1 MSDNPA
7 SPRPAPFWQNIDIVW
22 ALVALIPLVA
32 FALAP
37 DVGEELVGFALD
49 ALVGTLP
56 FIAFAV
62 FAVAYLKATGAEAIV
77 ARAFQGPETRMI
89 VFAALVGGLAPFCS
103 CEVIPFIAALLALGS
118 PLSAVMAFWIS
129 SPLMDP
135 AMFLITAGTL
145 GMPFAVAKTIAAVG
159 MGLLSGLAVMTFRRT
174 VLFANP
180 LKNPPKSS
188 CCGCGPSPFDGHTNW
203 TFWSEQP
210 RVQTFAE
217 TAKENGLFL
226 LKWLSLAYLIEAM
239 MVRWVP
245 AEWVA
250 GVLGG
255 DGLSPILLGAVV
267 GAPAYLNGYAAVPL
281 IDALLS
287 QGMSP
292 GAAMWFVLAGGA
304 SSIPAAMAVWA
315 LVKPR
320 IFGVYISLAMVG
332 AVLSG
337 IAWAAVTSY
346 V

>member
-1 MSDNPA
+1 MSDAPTA
-7 SPRPAPFWQNIDIVW
+7 PRSAPFWKTIDMVW
-22 ALVALIPLVA
+22 ALVVLIPLVA

-37 DVGEELVGFALD
+37 EVGEDLLGFAVK

-56 FIAFAV
+56 FIVFAV
-62 FAVAYLKATGAEAIV
+62 AAVAYLKASGAEGVV
-77 ARAFQGPETRMI
+77 ARAFQGPETRM
-89 VFAALVGGLAPFCS
+89 VVVAALVGGLAPFCS
-103 CEVIPFIAALLALGS
+103 CEVIPFIAALLALGA

-145 GMPFAVAKTIAAVG
+145 GVPFAVAKTAAAVG
-159 MGLLSGLAVMTFRRT
+159 MGVLSGLAVMTVQRT
-174 VLFANP
+174 GVLADP
-180 LKNPPKSS
+180 LKAQTQKP
-188 CCGCGPSPFDGHTNW
+188 CCGCGPNPFEGTPKW
-203 TFWSEQP
+203 AFWSEP
-210 RVQTFAE
+210 ARVSAFAE
-217 TAKENGLFL
+217 TARENGLFL

-255 DGLSPILLGAVV
+255 EGLSPILLGAVV

-281 IDALLS
+281 IDALLT
-287 QGMSP
+287 QGMAP
-292 GAAMWFVLAGGA
+292 GAAMSFMLAGGA

-320 IFGVYISLAMVG
+320 VFGIYIALAMVG
-332 AVLSG
+332 AILSG
-337 IAWAAVTSY
+337 LAWTMIA
-346 V
+346 

>member
-1 MSDNPA
+1 MSDTPTTQRA
-7 SPRPAPFWQNIDIVW
+7 APFWQNIDPVW
-22 ALVALIPLVA
+22 TLVVLIPVMA

-37 DVGEELVGFALD
+37 DVGEELLGFAVG

-62 FAVAYLKATGAEAIV
+62 LAVAYLKASGAEGVV

-89 VFAALVGGLAPFCS
+89 FVAALVGGLAPFCS
-103 CEVIPFIAALLALGS
+103 CEVIPFIAALLALGA

-145 GMPFAVAKTIAAVG
+145 GVPFAVAKTAAAVG
-159 MGLLSGLAVMTFRRT
+159 MGLLSGLAVMAFRRT
-174 VLFANP
+174 AYFASP
-180 LKNPPKSS
+180 LKAQTQKS
-188 CCGCGPSPFDGHTNW
+188 CCGCGPNPFDGTPKW
-203 TFWSEQP
+203 AFWGDAA
-210 RVQTFAE
+210 RVSVFAE

-255 DGLSPILLGAVV
+255 DGLSPILLGALV

-281 IDALLS
+281 IDALLA
-287 QGMSP
+287 QGMAP
-292 GAAMWFVLAGGA
+292 GAAMSFVLAGGA

-315 LVKPR
+315 LVRPR
-320 IFGVYISLAMVG
+320 IFAVYIALAMVG
-332 AVLSG
+332 AILAGLVWAV
-337 IAWAAVTSY
+337 IA
-346 V
+346 